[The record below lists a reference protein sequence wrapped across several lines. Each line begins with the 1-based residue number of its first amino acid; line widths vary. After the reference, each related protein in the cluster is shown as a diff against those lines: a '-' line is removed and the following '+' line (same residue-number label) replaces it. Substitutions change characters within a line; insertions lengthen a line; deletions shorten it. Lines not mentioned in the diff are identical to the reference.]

1 MRVSDEEYVFNTDS
15 FEKKR
20 NARGYH
26 QMNRKGKGRVRFPDD
41 NLTRKEK
48 AALSKD
54 LGTYKLGEPVYW
66 KEFKTWPEKFQKE
79 YFAKLDEKFNV
90 GSEAIGKMMGVSEP
104 TIRILRKNLE
114 IPRPRG
120 GNAIAN
126 ARRVKEFENW
136 VRTFRGVDIS
146 ETPYETKKVVE
157 RPSQT
162 EKFNLR
168 YSYQGV
174 EKEPLPTY
182 EDVAEKM
189 GDSKDETE
197 PNGQLFADPAEVFDP
212 MEVMFRAYNIDEHM
226 PDILGYF
233 TRMLEIFRHCPEVQ
247 IEIKAPA
254 RKNPPPAGKE
264 SGRELNDKGQP
275 RVVGFGK

>member
-66 KEFKTWPEKFQKE
+66 EEFKTWPEDIQKE

-90 GSEAIGKMMGVSEP
+90 GTIPVANMMGCGHA
-104 TIRILRKNLE
+104 TISRLRKNLG
-114 IPRPRG
+114 IPKAVSDRP
-120 GNAIAN
+120 
-126 ARRVKEFENW
+126 
-136 VRTFRGVDIS
+136 
-146 ETPYETKKVVE
+146 TKKQLKKFEDWVASWRTPHKEIE

-168 YSYQGV
+168 YSHQGV

-189 GDSKDETE
+189 EDSKDETE

-212 MEVMFRAYNIDEHM
+212 MEVMFRAYNIDENM

-233 TRMLEIFRHCPEVQ
+233 TKMLEIFRHCPEVQ

-275 RVVGFGK
+275 RVVGFGE